1 VNPSLADAEAAHH
14 RPDGQVLRGK
24 RLFYNGS
31 LARIFLSSLSPLSA
45 APDVKFFTDY
55 TNLVLIAIALIS
67 GGLLLWP
74 AITRRGGRGGVSAA
88 EATTLIN
95 RRNAVVI
102 DLRPAADFAQG
113 HLPAA
118 KNLEMA
124 ELQAK
129 IGQFAKNKG
138 NPVVLVC
145 QTGQQSQRASRIV
158 SDAGYAEVHVLQGG
172 LDAWQKAGMPV
183 VKQGAVK

>member
-1 VNPSLADAEAAHH
+1 
-14 RPDGQVLRGK
+14 
-24 RLFYNGS
+24 
-31 LARIFLSSLSPLSA
+31 
-45 APDVKFFTDY
+45 VKFFTDY

-74 AITRRGGRGGVSAA
+74 AITRRGRGGVSAA

-95 RRNAVVI
+95 RRNAVVV
-102 DLRPAADFAQG
+102 DLRPAAQFAAG
-113 HLPAA
+113 HLPSAR
-118 KNLEMA
+118 NLEMS

-129 IGQFAKNKG
+129 IGQIAKNKS
-138 NPVVLVC
+138 NPVILVC
-145 QTGQQSQRASRIV
+145 QTGQQSQKASQAV
-158 SDAGYAEVHVLQGG
+158 SEAGYSEVHVLQGG